1 MKYKTGSLK
10 LKLTLLVKIPLDSI
24 KIQLGSFFHGFY
36 RTFKHLVLSRQVPEL
51 RVDAEDGLG
60 PLRGHLHPG
69 GDEVAA
75 RRLAG
80 AVGALEAI

>member
-1 MKYKTGSLK
+1 MTLKEKLKHKTGSLK
-10 LKLTLLVKIPLDSI
+10 LKISLLVKIPLDSI
-24 KIQLGSFFHGFY
+24 FHGFY
-36 RTFKHLVLSRQVPEL
+36 RTFNHLVLSRQVPEL